1 MTFRGNTVPVV
12 YRRERAAPWGSGRA
26 ERRGAIYRGKGEGLL
41 EGQQKRDR
49 MGLEVEKASWTCWS
63 DPGQNVTSAPSR
75 PRTRRVPCAPAYLG
89 QLDSSLLEGAGAGVM
104 SADVAV
110 LAPVT
115 SVRALHARQTPGNGE
130 KE

>member
-49 MGLEVEKASWTCWS
+49 MGLEVEKTFWTVGLTQAKRRQQPRAAHVRDACPVPLPTSGSLTRPSWKE
-63 DPGQNVTSAPSR
+63 QE
-75 PRTRRVPCAPAYLG
+75 LG
-89 QLDSSLLEGAGAGVM
+89 S
-104 SADVAV
+104 
-110 LAPVT
+110 
-115 SVRALHARQTPGNGE
+115 
-130 KE
+130 